1 MLPDRVARNIGG
13 HGGFTVTEPATRQ
26 RGTAYAHPKELL
38 TYFQG
43 LPRVC
48 PAERHLDRYDSSQ
61 FLFRE

>member
-13 HGGFTVTEPATRQ
+13 HGGFTVTDPATRQ
-26 RGTAYAHPKELL
+26 RGTTYAHPEELL

-43 LPRVC
+43 FARVC